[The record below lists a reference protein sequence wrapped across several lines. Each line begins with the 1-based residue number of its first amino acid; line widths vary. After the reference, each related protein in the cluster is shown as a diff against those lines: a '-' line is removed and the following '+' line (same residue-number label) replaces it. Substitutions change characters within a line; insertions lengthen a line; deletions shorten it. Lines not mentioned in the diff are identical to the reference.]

1 MLLNVGPDAYGNI
14 PPESLQILSEI
25 GAWMKKNSKSVYG
38 CGLAGIEKPDYGR
51 VTRNGNLLYY
61 HMFENTMGPVPLT
74 GIKPGTI
81 KKIRLLCDGSEVPIS
96 DSWVH
101 TDYPDIV
108 FANLG
113 PNPVLPDAVDT
124 VLEVELTE

>member
-38 CGLAGIEKPDYGR
+38 CGMAGIEKPDYGR

-81 KKIRLLCDGSEVPIS
+81 KKIRLYVMEVRYRFLTAGFIPITQIS
-96 DSWVH
+96 CLQILDQ
-101 TDYPDIV
+101 IQ
-108 FANLG
+108 FCQMQ
-113 PNPVLPDAVDT
+113 
-124 VLEVELTE
+124 

>member
-1 MLLNVGPDAYGNI
+1 MKYDILTIVTKNI
-14 PPESLQILSEI
+14 HS
-25 GAWMKKNSKSVYG
+25 
-38 CGLAGIEKPDYGR
+38 
-51 VTRNGNLLYY
+51 
-61 HMFENTMGPVPLT
+61 PL
-74 GIKPGTI
+74 I

-113 PNPVLPDAVDT
+113 PDPVLPDAVDT

>member
-1 MLLNVGPDAYGNI
+1 MIIEDGLKNL
-14 PPESLQILSEI
+14 SLAQ
-25 GAWMKKNSKSVYG
+25 Y
-38 CGLAGIEKPDYGR
+38 
-51 VTRNGNLLYY
+51 TRNGNLLYY

-113 PNPVLPDAVDT
+113 LDPVLPDAVYT
-124 VLEVELTE
+124 AAGG

>member
-1 MLLNVGPDAYGNI
+1 
-14 PPESLQILSEI
+14 
-25 GAWMKKNSKSVYG
+25 
-38 CGLAGIEKPDYGR
+38 
-51 VTRNGNLLYY
+51 
-61 HMFENTMGPVPLT
+61 MFENTMGPVPLT

-113 PNPVLPDAVDT
+113 PDPVLPDAVDT
-124 VLEVELTE
+124 VLEVEMTE

>member
-1 MLLNVGPDAYGNI
+1 MKYDVLIIVTENI
-14 PPESLQILSEI
+14 HS
-25 GAWMKKNSKSVYG
+25 
-38 CGLAGIEKPDYGR
+38 
-51 VTRNGNLLYY
+51 
-61 HMFENTMGPVPLT
+61 PL
-74 GIKPGTI
+74 I

-113 PNPVLPDAVDT
+113 PDPVLPDAVDT

>member
-1 MLLNVGPDAYGNI
+1 M
-14 PPESLQILSEI
+14 QILSEI

-38 CGLAGIEKPDYGR
+38 CGMAGIEKPDYGR

>member
-1 MLLNVGPDAYGNI
+1 M
-14 PPESLQILSEI
+14 E
-25 GAWMKKNSKSVYG
+25 
-38 CGLAGIEKPDYGR
+38 
-51 VTRNGNLLYY
+51 
-61 HMFENTMGPVPLT
+61 
-74 GIKPGTI
+74 
-81 KKIRLLCDGSEVPIS
+81 EVPIS

-113 PNPVLPDAVDT
+113 PDPVLPDAVDT

>member
-1 MLLNVGPDAYGNI
+1 MLPKLAIKNI
-14 PPESLQILSEI
+14 IEF
-25 GAWMKKNSKSVYG
+25 
-38 CGLAGIEKPDYGR
+38 LAKF
-51 VTRNGNLLYY
+51 L
-61 HMFENTMGPVPLT
+61 PVPLT

-113 PNPVLPDAVDT
+113 PDPVLPDAVDT

>member
-1 MLLNVGPDAYGNI
+1 VKYDILTIVTENI
-14 PPESLQILSEI
+14 HS
-25 GAWMKKNSKSVYG
+25 
-38 CGLAGIEKPDYGR
+38 
-51 VTRNGNLLYY
+51 
-61 HMFENTMGPVPLT
+61 PL
-74 GIKPGTI
+74 I

-113 PNPVLPDAVDT
+113 PDPVLPDAVDT